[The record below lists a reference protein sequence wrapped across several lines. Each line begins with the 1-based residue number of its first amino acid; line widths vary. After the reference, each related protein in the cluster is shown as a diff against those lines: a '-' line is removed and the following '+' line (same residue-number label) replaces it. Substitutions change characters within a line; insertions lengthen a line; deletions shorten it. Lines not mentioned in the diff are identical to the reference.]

1 MVSSAKIVQV
11 PIDEELLA
19 SLDELSRGRRTSRSA
34 VIRDACREYL
44 RRLREEALDEV
55 YERGYR
61 RTPEGTATGETQ
73 ASLAA
78 QVLPEESW

>member
-61 RTPEGTATGETQ
+61 RTPEDTATGETQ